1 MIITAAPELLHL
13 SPNDIDIDIN
23 VRLDP
28 RLDREFLSS
37 IEEHGVLGSR
47 PRGALRR
54 PVQAPRAGGPVPHP
68 GRPPGRPGLRAGVYA
83 PSRAPTPTSAHSAS
97 SSKS

>member
-37 IEEHGVLGSR
+37 IEEHGVLVPVLAVRFDGQCK
-47 PRGALRR
+47 PRVREGQRR
-54 PVQAPRAGGPVPHP
+54 IQAARQVGLASVPV
-68 GRPPGRPGLRAGVYA
+68 
-83 PSRAPTPTSAHSAS
+83 
-97 SSKS
+97 